1 MRLILLLT
9 VIGCILIALGLLGLY
24 VDVTRRLAKI
34 ERSMKRQNDE
44 IKSQSRELRVIKD
57 RASEQSDRVIIT
69 YEPKDNGIKYGG
81 EGI

>member
-34 ERSMKRQNDE
+34 EGSMKRQNDE

-57 RASEQSDRVIIT
+57 RAAEQSDRVIIT

>member
-9 VIGCILIALGLLGLY
+9 VIGCVLITLGLLGLY

-34 ERSMKRQNDE
+34 ERSMKKQDNE
-44 IKSQSRELRVIKD
+44 IKSQKREIRVIKD
-57 RASEQSDRVIIT
+57 RAAEQSDRVIIT

>member
-9 VIGCILIALGLLGLY
+9 VIGCVLIALGLLGLY

-44 IKSQSRELRVIKD
+44 IKTQSRELRVIKD
-57 RASEQSDRVIIT
+57 RATEQSDRVIIT

>member
-44 IKSQSRELRVIKD
+44 IKTQSRELRVIKD
-57 RASEQSDRVIIT
+57 RAAEQSDRVIIT

>member
-34 ERSMKRQNDE
+34 ERSMKRRNDE

-57 RASEQSDRVIIT
+57 RAAEQSDRVIIT